1 VSIASDAA
9 HAGQTSYSDRGPV
22 PDVGKFRN
30 FDHITFYVN
39 NAKQGWSTRAPGL
52 SHPA

>member
-1 VSIASDAA
+1 
-9 HAGQTSYSDRGPV
+9 V

-39 NAKQGWSTRAPGL
+39 NAKQGRSSRGP
-52 SHPA
+52 